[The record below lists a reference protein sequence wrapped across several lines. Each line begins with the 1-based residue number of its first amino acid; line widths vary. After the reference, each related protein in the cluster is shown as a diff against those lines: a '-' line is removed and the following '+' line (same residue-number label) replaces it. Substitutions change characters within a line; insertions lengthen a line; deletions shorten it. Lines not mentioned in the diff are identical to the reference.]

1 MDDGRL
7 GILRT
12 NLLIAEIVYYAYHG
26 IKSNSN
32 RKDAIL
38 RNLPYLGIACVG
50 IGSGIFHA
58 SLKNYTQWGDD
69 LSMLLATATV
79 LHRVF
84 TFDKS
89 ISYTVIYGAILSAA
103 MTAFSTWHCV
113 TDELVMHSVLFGRFS
128 FAHI

>member
-1 MDDGRL
+1 M
-7 GILRT
+7 
-12 NLLIAEIVYYAYHG
+12 YYAYHG

-32 RKDAIL
+32 RSDAIL

-89 ISYTVIYGAILSAA
+89 ISYTVTHGAILSAI
-103 MTAFSTWHCV
+103 MIAFSIWHCV
-113 TDELVMHSVLFGRFS
+113 TDELVMHSVMFGEFS
-128 FAHI
+128 PTSCWKHH